1 MLKQNNNSQILLLC
15 VEVVKELLMLNFCS
29 NRRKMPSLQ
38 TLSRN
43 LMTLNKN
50 KARSRRKMGVQWLMS
65 SEKKESR
72 QKKLLLKNKFLKLNQ
87 QMSVAV
93 DSKLTVIY

>member
-1 MLKQNNNSQILLLC
+1 
-15 VEVVKELLMLNFCS
+15 
-29 NRRKMPSLQ
+29 
-38 TLSRN
+38 
-43 LMTLNKN
+43 
-50 KARSRRKMGVQWLMS
+50 MGVQWLMS